1 MYCRDYAGEL
11 VMKKWIISLF
21 VILVLCGLRFADP
34 WFLDMVRLKAMDQ
47 HQRNQET
54 LIIDN
59 VVTVEINNQT
69 IRERGQWPW
78 DRETLGKEIIKLY
91 QAGAGLVVVPIL
103 FADPDRGGKDKI
115 FADILKQTPTIIGQ
129 IPTNDNSATG
139 VVRGVATVGADW
151 KPWVYRYPGV
161 VGPIP
166 ELAKNV
172 NAVGMMVIAPE
183 KDGVVRRMP
192 LVVSVDGVLYP
203 SISMEILRMAAGDV
217 SFQMKT
223 GIAGVEKL
231 RIPKYKMI
239 DTDANGNIW
248 LDFQWKTKTY
258 PLHEKLPD
266 LTGKIV
272 ILSMTASGLESPV
285 ATPVGVI
292 QSHDLIGAS
301 LATMMTGRNITRPFW
316 TNIAELAVSGVGALI
331 LTLVVLTLAWYF
343 GAVLLPLFLA
353 GSFYGSAYLFTEYS
367 YLLDWS
373 YPVLTM
379 FVVWAIAA
387 FLRFME
393 EYKQKMEIKK
403 QFAGYASPTVVRL
416 LQENP
421 SLIKDGMK
429 KEISICFSDLRGFTP
444 LGESFGDDVKGLT
457 EIMNGY
463 MDAITQPILD
473 SNGMV
478 IKYIGDASMHIHN
491 APIDDDDHPKSAVKT
506 GLLMLDAV
514 VKFNDKI
521 VAEGKPPIGMG
532 AGINTGLGYLG
543 EMGSTMRHSYD
554 VLGDAVS
561 TAARIESKCK
571 EYGCLLLVG
580 EATYDKTKNDFF
592 YLKVDELAVKG
603 KTVGIRIYTVLSE
616 MEWMMNNTN
625 WGFAENQHIKMH
637 EYYHNQHFDHAIR
650 LCNDLMNEFD
660 GRMKN
665 YYTMWIERCEFM
677 KTQPLEPDWNG
688 VFIATTK

>member
-1 MYCRDYAGEL
+1 
-11 VMKKWIISLF
+11 MKKWIISLF

-47 HQRNQET
+47 HQRNQESLT
-54 LIIDN
+54 LSN
-59 VVTVEINNQT
+59 LVTIEINNQT
-69 IRERGQWPW
+69 IRKMGQWPW
-78 DRETLGKEIIKLY
+78 DRNKVSVELIKLY
-91 QAGAGLVVVPIL
+91 QAGAAIVVVPIL
-103 FADPDRGGKDKI
+103 FADPDRFGKD
-115 FADILKQTPTIIGQ
+115 AVLARTLKRTPTVIGQ
-129 IPTNDNSATG
+129 IPSNDKSDSG
-139 VVRGVATVGADW
+139 VVRGVANVGADW
-151 KPWVYRYPGV
+151 KPWVYSYPGV

-166 ELAKNV
+166 ELAKSA

-192 LVVSVDGVLYP
+192 LVVAVGGKLYP
-203 SISMEILRMAAGDV
+203 SISMEILRMAAGDI

-223 GIAGVEKL
+223 GVAGVEKL

-248 LDFQWKTKTY
+248 LDFKWKTPVY
-258 PLHEKLPD
+258 ALHEKLPD

-292 QSHDLIGAS
+292 QSHNLIGAS

-316 TNIAELAVSGVGALI
+316 TDLAELAVSGVGALI
-331 LTLVVLTLAWYF
+331 LASVVLTLAWYF
-343 GAVLLPLFLA
+343 GAVLLPIFLV
-353 GSFYGSAYLFTEYS
+353 GSFYGSSYLFTEYS
-367 YLLDWS
+367 YLVDWS

-393 EYKQKMEIKK
+393 EYKEKMEIKK
-403 QFAGYASPTVVRL
+403 QFAGYASPTVVRM

-421 SLIKDGMK
+421 ALIKDGMK

-491 APIDDDDHPKSAVKT
+491 APIDDPDHPTNAVKT
-506 GLLMLDAV
+506 GLQMLDAV

-580 EATYDKTKNDFF
+580 EATYDLTKNDFF

-603 KTVGIRIYTVLSE
+603 KTIGIRIYTVLSE
-616 MEWMMNNTN
+616 MDWMMKNTN
-625 WGFAENQHIKMH
+625 WGFAESQHIKMH
-637 EYYHNQHFDHAIR
+637 EYYSNQQFDQAIR
-650 LCNDLMNEFD
+650 LCNDLSVEFD
-660 GRMKN
+660 GRMRN

-677 KTQPLEPDWNG
+677 KTQPLDKDWNG

>member
-1 MYCRDYAGEL
+1 
-11 VMKKWIISLF
+11 MKKWIISLF

-47 HQRNQET
+47 HQRNQTTEI
-54 LIIDN
+54 LDN
-59 VVTVEINNQT
+59 IVTVEINNQT

-91 QAGAGLVVVPIL
+91 EAGAGLVVVPIL

-129 IPTNDNSATG
+129 IPSNDNSNSG
-139 VVRGVATVGADW
+139 VVRGVAAIGKDW
-151 KPWVYRYPGV
+151 TPWVYNYAGV

-166 ELAKNV
+166 ELAKNA
-172 NAVGMMVIAPE
+172 NGVGMMVIAPE
-183 KDGVVRRMP
+183 SDGVVRRMP
-192 LVVSVDGVLYP
+192 LVVAVDGKLYP
-203 SISMEILRMAAGDV
+203 SMSMEILRMAAGDV
-217 SFQMKT
+217 SYQIKT
-223 GIAGVEKL
+223 SVAGVEKL
-231 RIPKYKMI
+231 RIPKYKI
-239 DTDANGNIW
+239 INTDANGNIW
-248 LDFQWKTKTY
+248 LDFKWKTTVY
-258 PLHEKLPD
+258 ALHEKLPD

-272 ILSMTASGLESPV
+272 ILSMTASGLDNPV

-316 TNIAELAVSGVGALI
+316 TDLAELVASGVGALI
-331 LTLVVLTLAWYF
+331 LASVVLTLAWYF
-343 GAVLLPLFLA
+343 GAVLLPIFLV
-353 GSFYGSAYLFTEYS
+353 GSFYGSSYLFTEYS
-367 YLLDWS
+367 YLVDWS
-373 YPVLTM
+373 YPILTM

-478 IKYIGDASMHIHN
+478 IKYIGDATMHIHN
-491 APIDDDDHPKSAVKT
+491 APIDDPDHPTNAVKT
-506 GLLMLDAV
+506 GLQMLDAV

-543 EMGSTMRHSYD
+543 EMGSTKRHSYD

-580 EATYDKTKNDFF
+580 ESTYDKTKDDFF

-616 MEWMMNNTN
+616 MDWMMKNTD
-625 WGFAENQHIKMH
+625 WAMAETQHKKMH
-637 EYYHNQHFDHAIR
+637 EFYHNQRFDDAIR

>member
-1 MYCRDYAGEL
+1 
-11 VMKKWIISLF
+11 MKKWILSLI
-21 VILVLCGLRFADP
+21 VILVLCGVRFTDP
-34 WFLDMVRLKAMDQ
+34 WFLDMVRMKALDQ
-47 HQRNQET
+47 HQRNQT
-54 LIIDN
+54 TQILDN
-59 VVTVEINNQT
+59 TVTIEINNYT
-69 IRERGQWPW
+69 IREYGQWPW
-78 DRETLGKEIIKLY
+78 DRETLGKEIINLY
-91 QAGAGLVVVPIL
+91 EAGAGLVVVPIL
-103 FADPDRGGKDKI
+103 FADPDRGGKDKF
-115 FADILKQTPTIIGQ
+115 FADILENTPTIIGQ
-129 IPTNDNSATG
+129 IPSNDNSNSG
-139 VVRGVATVGADW
+139 VVRGVAAIGEDW
-151 KPWVYRYPGV
+151 TPWVYRYSGV

-166 ELAKNV
+166 ELAKNA
-172 NAVGMMVIAPE
+172 NGVGMMVIAPE
-183 KDGVVRRMP
+183 ADGVVRRMP
-192 LVVSVDGVLYP
+192 LVVAVDGKLYP

-217 SFQMKT
+217 SYQIKT
-223 GIAGVEKL
+223 GVAGVEKL
-231 RIPKYKMI
+231 RIPKYKII
-239 DTDANGNIW
+239 DTDVNGNIW
-248 LDFQWKTKTY
+248 LDFKWETPVY
-258 PLHEKLPD
+258 ALHEKLPD

-272 ILSMTASGLESPV
+272 ILSMTASGLDNPV

-292 QSHDLIGAS
+292 QSHNLIGAS

-316 TNIAELAVSGVGALI
+316 TDLAELVASGVGALI
-331 LTLVVLTLAWYF
+331 LTIVVLTMAWYF
-343 GAVLLPLFLA
+343 GAVLLPVFLV
-353 GSFYGSAYLFTEYS
+353 GSFYGSSYLFTEYS
-367 YLLDWS
+367 YLVDWS

-421 SLIKDGMK
+421 ALIKDGMK

-473 SNGMV
+473 SDGMV
-478 IKYIGDASMHIHN
+478 IKYIGDASMHVHN
-491 APIDDDDHPKSAVKT
+491 APIDDPDHPRSAVKT
-506 GLLMLDAV
+506 GLQMLSAV
-514 VKFNDKI
+514 EKFNDKI
-521 VAEGKPPIGMG
+521 VSEGRPPVGMG

-580 EATYDKTKNDFF
+580 ESTYDMTKDDFF

-616 MEWMMNNTN
+616 MDWMMKNTN
-625 WGFAENQHIKMH
+625 WEFAETQHKNMH
-637 EYYHNQHFDHAIR
+637 EYYHDQHFDHAIR
-650 LCNDLMNEFD
+650 LCNDLMKEFD
-660 GRMKN
+660 GRMEN

>member
-1 MYCRDYAGEL
+1 
-11 VMKKWIISLF
+11 MKKWIISLF

-34 WFLDMVRLKAMDQ
+34 WFLDMVRLKALDQ
-47 HQRNQET
+47 HQRNQVSMN
-54 LIIDN
+54 LSN
-59 VVTVEINNQT
+59 LATVEINNQT
-69 IRERGQWPW
+69 IRKLGQWPW
-78 DRETLGKEIIKLY
+78 DRNRVANQIIKLY
-91 QAGAGLVVVPIL
+91 QAGASIVVVPIL
-103 FADPDRGGKDKI
+103 FADPDRFGKD
-115 FADILKQTPTIIGQ
+115 AALARVLKKTPTIIGQ
-129 IPTNDNSATG
+129 IPSNDKSSSG
-139 VVRGVATVGADW
+139 VVRGVASIGSDW
-151 KPWVYRYPGV
+151 KPWVYNYPGV

-166 ELAKNV
+166 ELAESA

-183 KDGVVRRMP
+183 RDGVVRRMP
-192 LVVSVDGVLYP
+192 LVIASDGKLYP
-203 SISMEILRMAAGDV
+203 SISMEILRIAAGDV

-248 LDFQWKTKTY
+248 LDFKWKTPVY
-258 PLHEKLPD
+258 ALHEKLPD
-266 LTGKIV
+266 LKGKIV
-272 ILSMTASGLESPV
+272 ILSMTASGLESV
-285 ATPVGVI
+285 VSTPVGNMH
-292 QSHDLIGAS
+292 SHDLIAAS
-301 LATMMTGRNITRPFW
+301 LATMMTGRNITRPYW
-316 TNIAELAVSGVGALI
+316 TDLAELAVSGVGALI
-331 LTLVVLTLAWYF
+331 LASVVLTLAWYF
-343 GAVLLPLFLA
+343 GAVLLPIFLV
-353 GSFYGSAYLFTEYS
+353 GSFYGSSYLFTEYS
-367 YLLDWS
+367 YLVDWS
-373 YPVLTM
+373 YPILTM

-393 EYKQKMEIKK
+393 EYKEKMEIKK

-421 SLIKDGMK
+421 ALIKDGMK

-473 SNGMV
+473 SDGMV

-491 APIDDDDHPKSAVKT
+491 APIDDDDHPRSAVNT
-506 GLLMLDAV
+506 GLKMLDAV

-580 EATYDKTKNDFF
+580 ESTYDMTKDDFF

-603 KTVGIRIYTVLSE
+603 KTIGIRIYTVLSE
-616 MEWMMNNTN
+616 MDWMMKNTD
-625 WGFAENQHIKMH
+625 WAMAETQHERMH
-637 EYYHNQHFDHAIR
+637 EYYSNQRFDDAIR

-660 GRMKN
+660 GKMKN

>member
-1 MYCRDYAGEL
+1 
-11 VMKKWIISLF
+11 MKKWIVSIL
-21 VILVLCGLRFADP
+21 VILLFCGIRFSDP

-47 HQRNQET
+47 HQRNQT
-54 LIIDN
+54 SQILDN
-59 VVTVEINNQT
+59 IVTVEINNQT
-69 IRERGQWPW
+69 IRKRGQWPW

-91 QAGAGLVVVPIL
+91 QSGAGLVVVPIL
-103 FADPDRGGKDKI
+103 FADPDRGGKDKF
-115 FADILKQTPTIIGQ
+115 FANVLKQTPTIIGQ

-139 VVRGVATVGADW
+139 VVRGVASIGSDW
-151 KPWVYRYPGV
+151 KPWVYRYSGA

-166 ELAKNV
+166 EFAKNAK
-172 NAVGMMVIAPE
+172 AVGMMIVAPE
-183 KDGVVRRMP
+183 ADGVVRRMP

-203 SISMEILRMAAGDV
+203 SISMEILRMAAGDI

-272 ILSMTASGLESPV
+272 ILSMTASGLGSPV

-316 TNIAELAVSGVGALI
+316 TNLAELAVSGVGALI
-331 LTLVVLTLAWYF
+331 LTIAVLTLAWYF

-367 YLLDWS
+367 YLVDWS

-387 FLRFME
+387 FMRFME

-457 EIMNGY
+457 QIMNGY

-473 SNGMV
+473 SDGMV

-491 APIDDDDHPKSAVKT
+491 APIDDDDHPRSAVNT
-506 GLLMLDAV
+506 GLKMLSAV
-514 VKFNDKI
+514 EKFNDKI
-521 VAEGKPPIGMG
+521 VSEGRPPVGMG

-543 EMGSTMRHSYD
+543 EMGSTKRHSYD

-580 EATYDKTKNDFF
+580 ESTYDMTKDDFF

-603 KTVGIRIYTVLSE
+603 KTIGIRIYTVLSE
-616 MEWMMNNTN
+616 MDWMMKNTN
-625 WGFAENQHIKMH
+625 WGIAESQHIKMH
-637 EYYHNQHFDHAIR
+637 EYYSNQQFDHAIR
-650 LCNDLMNEFD
+650 LCNDLSIEFD
-660 GRMKN
+660 GRMRN

>member
-1 MYCRDYAGEL
+1 
-11 VMKKWIISLF
+11 MKKWIISLF

-34 WFLDMVRLKAMDQ
+34 WFLDMVRLKALDQ
-47 HQRNQET
+47 HQRNQVSMN
-54 LIIDN
+54 LSN
-59 VVTVEINNQT
+59 LATVEINNQT
-69 IRERGQWPW
+69 IRKLGQWPW
-78 DRETLGKEIIKLY
+78 DRNRVANQIIKLY
-91 QAGAGLVVVPIL
+91 QAGASIVVVPIL
-103 FADPDRGGKDKI
+103 FADPDRFGKD
-115 FADILKQTPTIIGQ
+115 AALARVLKKTPTIIGQ
-129 IPTNDNSATG
+129 IPSNDKSNSG
-139 VVRGVATVGADW
+139 VVRGVASIGSDW

-166 ELAKNV
+166 ELAESA

-183 KDGVVRRMP
+183 RDGVVRRMP
-192 LVVSVDGVLYP
+192 LVIASDGKLYP
-203 SISMEILRMAAGDV
+203 SISMEILRIAAGDV

-248 LDFQWKTKTY
+248 LDFKWKTPVY
-258 PLHEKLPD
+258 ALHEKLPD
-266 LTGKIV
+266 LKGKIV
-272 ILSMTASGLESPV
+272 ILSMTASGLESV
-285 ATPVGVI
+285 VSTPVGNMH
-292 QSHDLIGAS
+292 SHDLIAAS
-301 LATMMTGRNITRPFW
+301 LATMMTGRNITRPYW
-316 TNIAELAVSGVGALI
+316 TDLAELAVSGVGALI
-331 LTLVVLTLAWYF
+331 LASVVLTLAWYF
-343 GAVLLPLFLA
+343 GAVLLPIFLV
-353 GSFYGSAYLFTEYS
+353 GSFYGSSYLFTEYS
-367 YLLDWS
+367 YLVDWS
-373 YPVLTM
+373 YPILTM

-393 EYKQKMEIKK
+393 EYKEKMEIKK

-421 SLIKDGMK
+421 ALIKDGMK

-473 SNGMV
+473 SDGMV

-491 APIDDDDHPKSAVKT
+491 APIDDDDHPRSAVNT
-506 GLLMLDAV
+506 GLKMLDAV

-580 EATYDKTKNDFF
+580 ESTYDMTKDDFF

-603 KTVGIRIYTVLSE
+603 KTIGIRIYTVLSE
-616 MEWMMNNTN
+616 MDWMMKNTD
-625 WGFAENQHIKMH
+625 WAMAETQHERMH
-637 EYYHNQHFDHAIR
+637 EYYSNQRFDDAIR

-660 GRMKN
+660 GKMKN

>member
-1 MYCRDYAGEL
+1 
-11 VMKKWIISLF
+11 MKKWIISLF

-34 WFLDMVRLKAMDQ
+34 WFLDMVRLKALDQ
-47 HQRNQET
+47 HQRNQVSMN
-54 LIIDN
+54 LSN
-59 VVTVEINNQT
+59 LATVEINNQT
-69 IRERGQWPW
+69 IRKLGQWPW
-78 DRETLGKEIIKLY
+78 DRNRVANQIIKLY
-91 QAGAGLVVVPIL
+91 QAGASIVVVPIL
-103 FADPDRGGKDKI
+103 FADPDRFGKD
-115 FADILKQTPTIIGQ
+115 AALARVLKKTPTIIGQ
-129 IPTNDNSATG
+129 IPSNDKSSSG
-139 VVRGVATVGADW
+139 VVRGVASIGSDW
-151 KPWVYRYPGV
+151 KPWVYNYPGV

-166 ELAKNV
+166 ELAESA

-183 KDGVVRRMP
+183 RDGVVRRMP
-192 LVVSVDGVLYP
+192 LVIASDGKLYP
-203 SISMEILRMAAGDV
+203 SISMEILRIAAGDV

-248 LDFQWKTKTY
+248 LDFKWKTPVY
-258 PLHEKLPD
+258 ALHEKLPD
-266 LTGKIV
+266 LKGKIM
-272 ILSMTASGLESPV
+272 ILSMTASGLESV
-285 ATPVGVI
+285 VSTPVGNMH
-292 QSHDLIGAS
+292 SHDLIAAS
-301 LATMMTGRNITRPFW
+301 LATMMTGRNITRPYW
-316 TNIAELAVSGVGALI
+316 TDLAELAVSGVGALI
-331 LTLVVLTLAWYF
+331 LASVVLTLAWYF
-343 GAVLLPLFLA
+343 GAVLLPIFLV
-353 GSFYGSAYLFTEYS
+353 GSFYGSSYLFTEYS
-367 YLLDWS
+367 YLVDWS
-373 YPVLTM
+373 YPILTM

-393 EYKQKMEIKK
+393 EYKEKMEIKK

-421 SLIKDGMK
+421 ALIKDGMK

-473 SNGMV
+473 SDGMV

-491 APIDDDDHPKSAVKT
+491 APIDDDDHPRSAVNT
-506 GLLMLDAV
+506 GLKMLDAV

-580 EATYDKTKNDFF
+580 ESTYDMTKDDFF

-603 KTVGIRIYTVLSE
+603 KTIGIRIYTVLSE
-616 MEWMMNNTN
+616 MDWMMKNTD
-625 WGFAENQHIKMH
+625 WAMAETQHERMH
-637 EYYHNQHFDHAIR
+637 EYYSNQRFDDAIR

-660 GRMKN
+660 GKMKN